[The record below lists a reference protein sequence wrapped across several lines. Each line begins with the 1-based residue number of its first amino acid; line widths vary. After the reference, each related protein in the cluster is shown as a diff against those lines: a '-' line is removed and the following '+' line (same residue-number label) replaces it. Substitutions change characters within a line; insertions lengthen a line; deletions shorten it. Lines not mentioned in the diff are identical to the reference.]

1 MSLEK
6 SEVAAVVE
14 HCTPVND
21 LVRGGLQAV
30 HESFKVL
37 DLEQFQIGRNRAR
50 GVLKT
55 PSFEDFKSY
64 VLGHSEFDLL
74 DLKEKMSAP
83 VFVDHKSVSAIAIL
97 NFNQAGHIQGHCDHT
112 ATLKLEPTVV
122 WEKLNQLKDS
132 KLDQKRFA
140 TFLEDWASV
149 LQAVD
154 ADDNAISIKEAIIAV
169 RNMKVDATTTNEA
182 EVENTREVRT
192 GYTEIAAKAKKG
204 QLPAKFKILDTA
216 YVDLDEKEIE
226 LRLIVNGGSGE
237 PVFAIQIVKEELLRN
252 EIIQEFKEKV
262 IELLPDNPVR
272 IGTFTA

>member
-30 HESFKVL
+30 HESFKVI
-37 DLEQFQIGRNRAR
+37 DLEKFQNGRNRAR
-50 GVLKT
+50 GVFLT
-55 PSFEDFKSY
+55 QSFDDFKSY
-64 VLGHSEFDLL
+64 MDTPQVIQP
-74 DLKEKMSAP
+74 AP
-83 VFVDHKSVSAIAIL
+83 VFVDHSNVKAVAVLNYVSSEHA
-97 NFNQAGHIQGHCDHT
+97 QGHCDHT

-192 GYTEIAAKAKKG
+192 GYTEIAARAKKG

-216 YVDLDEKEIE
+216 YVGLDEKEIE

-237 PVFAIQIVKEELLRN
+237 PVFSIQIVKEELLRN

>member
-6 SEVAAVVE
+6 SEVSAVVE
-14 HCTPVND
+14 HCAPVKD

-30 HESFKVL
+30 HANYQVL
-37 DLEQFQIGRNRAR
+37 DLEKYQIGRNRAR

-64 VLGHSEFDLL
+64 VLSNTQSE
-74 DLKEKMSAP
+74 MSVPEVKIYAP
-83 VFVDHKSVSAIAIL
+83 VFVDHKNVSATAIL
-97 NFNQAGHIQGHCDHT
+97 NFKVIGFTQGHCDHT

-140 TFLEDWASV
+140 TLLEDWASV
-149 LQAVD
+149 FHAVD

-169 RNMKVDATTTNEA
+169 RNMKVDTITSNEA

-192 GYTEIAAKAKKG
+192 AYSDIAAKAQKG

-216 YVDLDEKEIE
+216 YVGLDEKEIE

-262 IELLPDNPVR
+262 IKLLPDNPVR